1 MEEQIRTVIIDDEKS
16 NILTLKNLLDKYFPS
31 IKIIGT
37 GSNVA
42 EGVKVIDESEPDLI
56 FLDISMP
63 DGDGFDVLTNVTY
76 RVFEVIFTTAH
87 DQYALKAFD
96 YSAIH
101 YLLKPIEYTELR
113 QAINRYNT
121 VKKQGTLSARL
132 SVLKDNLQHKF
143 HKIIVPSTEGL
154 NIVLLDDIIRMEASD
169 VYTVFYLTNKRKLLA
184 SKPLN
189 TFEKMLTDQPFSRIH
204 AKHLVNLKYVQR
216 YVKGKG
222 GYVVL
227 EDGEEIDV
235 SVRKKIDFL
244 NALKEYARSM

>member
-1 MEEQIRTVIIDDEKS
+1 MDEKIRAVIVDDEKT
-16 NILTLKNLLDKYFPS
+16 NILMLKNLLDKYFPS
-31 IKIIGT
+31 VQLIGT
-37 GSNVA
+37 AKNVG
-42 EGVKVIDESEPDLI
+42 EGVDIINKNEPDLV

-63 DGDGFDVLTNVTY
+63 DGDGFDLLTKVEY
-76 RVFEVIFTTAH
+76 RSFEVIFTTAH

-113 QAINRYNT
+113 SAINRYNQL
-121 VKKQGTLSARL
+121 KAKGTFSARL

-143 HKIIVPSTEGL
+143 QKIIVPSTDGL
-154 NIVLLDDIIRMEASD
+154 NIVLLDDIIRLEASD
-169 VYTVFYLTNKRKLLA
+169 VYTTFYLTNGRKLLA

-189 TFEKMLTDQPFSRIH
+189 NFEKMLTDQPFSRIH
-204 AKHLVNLKYVQR
+204 SKHLVNLKYVQR

-222 GYVVL
+222 GSVIL
-227 EDGEEIDV
+227 DDGEEIDV
-235 SVRKKIDFL
+235 SVRKKNDFL